1 MAASRELHLGGRGG
15 ERATGSQNHRDHQD
29 AHLRA
34 LPGWL
39 ARLQATGARC
49 WRVAK
54 DMQLRCFVL
63 LSLRGGGSAFTLPQL
78 AVGRAAVPRRV
89 VHMAFYKPAA
99 AAAAASPEQEV
110 EDARTKYFDACAKKG
125 VDSPQARVAM
135 EVFKAALA
143 SQARSAKAKRA
154 LVMLMPFLVLVSCI
168 FYNEVTTP
176 WTALD
181 ALFFGPR

>member
-1 MAASRELHLGGRGG
+1 
-15 ERATGSQNHRDHQD
+15 
-29 AHLRA
+29 
-34 LPGWL
+34 
-39 ARLQATGARC
+39 
-49 WRVAK
+49 
-54 DMQLRCFVL
+54 MQLRCFVL
-63 LSLRGGGSAFTLPQL
+63 LSLRGGGSAFTWPQL

-135 EVFKAALA
+135 EVFKAALV
-143 SQARSAKAKRA
+143 SQELRDLRSAKAKRA